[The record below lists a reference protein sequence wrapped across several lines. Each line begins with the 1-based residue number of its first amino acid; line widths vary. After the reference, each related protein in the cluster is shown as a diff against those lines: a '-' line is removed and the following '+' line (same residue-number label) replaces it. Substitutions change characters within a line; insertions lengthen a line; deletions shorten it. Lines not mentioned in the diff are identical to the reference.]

1 MGVEDVMDRERL
13 VRFVQDDYPRVVA
26 AVGLTCGDRA
36 LAEDAVQEVLAAA
49 LGHDRPVENLPGW
62 VVAAAMNR
70 VRSGARRRGAEQ
82 RAVERLRQVPPPVST
97 APTAVADEVLDALRA
112 LPERQRE
119 ITALHYLLDLS
130 VADIA
135 TSLEVS
141 EGTVKT
147 QLHRARTA
155 LRARLEPTATTS
167 DANDEEVDHVT

>member
-1 MGVEDVMDRERL
+1 
-13 VRFVQDDYPRVVA
+13 
-26 AVGLTCGDRA
+26 
-36 LAEDAVQEVLAAA
+36 
-49 LGHDRPVENLPGW
+49 VENLPGW

-82 RAVERLRQVPPPVST
+82 RAVERLRQVPSPVSA
-97 APTAVADEVLDALRA
+97 APTAVADEVLDALRS

-130 VADIA
+130 VVDIA

-147 QLHRARTA
+147 QLHRARAA
-155 LRARLEPTATTS
+155 LRARLEPETTG

>member
-1 MGVEDVMDRERL
+1 MDRERL
-13 VRFVQDDYPRVVA
+13 VRFVQEDYPRVVA
-26 AVGLTCGDRA
+26 AVGLSCGDRA

-49 LGHDRPVENLPGW
+49 LDHDRPVENLSGW
-62 VVAAAMNR
+62 VVVSAVNR

-82 RAVERLRQVPPPVST
+82 RAVERLRQVPPPVSA
-97 APTAVADEVLDALRA
+97 APTAVADEVLEALRA

-135 TSLEVS
+135 SSLEVS

-147 QLHRARTA
+147 QLHRARAA
-155 LRARLEPTATTS
+155 LRARLEPATTS

>member
-1 MGVEDVMDRERL
+1 MDRERL
-13 VRFVQDDYPRVVA
+13 VRFVQEDYSRVVA
-26 AVGLTCGDRA
+26 AVGVTCGDRA

-49 LGHDRPVENLPGW
+49 LDHDRPVENLSGW
-62 VVAAAMNR
+62 VVVSAVNR
-70 VRSGARRRGAEQ
+70 VRSGSRRRSAEQ
-82 RAVERLRQVPPPVST
+82 RAVERLRRVPPPGSA
-97 APTAVADEVLDALRA
+97 APTAVAGEVLEALRA

-155 LRARLEPTATTS
+155 LRARLEPAATG